1 MNYSTADELLDLEV
15 PKEVRS
21 VLYPMFLRGTKA
33 FEELINEEA
42 FMFNSTFLNNCKGQL
57 RTFLIFRQFDADLL
71 SSNFPFSVV
80 PKEVNHC
87 RYTTLNLQRGNVLIN
102 VAKEAKQTRLPSRS
116 KFRLD
121 ACKTNN
127 FRQNTLFFDENG
139 QVQEEPYY
147 LLLTYGYR
155 YGSLNFVDLVV
166 PDVNMR
172 DVLAV
177 RSLKSEY
184 VMQPKSLEEKELEE
198 ELLVKL
204 KYDAIEQLKV
214 KAIAN
219 G

>member
-21 VLYPMFLRGTKA
+21 VLYPMILRGTKA

-71 SSNFPFSVV
+71 SPKFPFTVV
-80 PKEVNHC
+80 PEEVNHC
-87 RYTTLNLQRGNVLIN
+87 RYTSLNLRRGNVMIN
-102 VAKEAKQTRLPSRS
+102 VAKEARQTHLPSRS
-116 KFRLD
+116 KFRLEL
-121 ACKTNN
+121 CKTNN

-139 QVQEEPYY
+139 RVQEEPYY

-155 YGSLNFVDLVV
+155 YGGLDFVDLVV
-166 PDVNMR
+166 PDINMR
-172 DVLAV
+172 DILAV

-184 VMQPKSLEEKELEE
+184 VMQPKSLEEREVEE

-204 KYDAIEQLKV
+204 KYDAIEQLK
-214 KAIAN
+214 AIAN